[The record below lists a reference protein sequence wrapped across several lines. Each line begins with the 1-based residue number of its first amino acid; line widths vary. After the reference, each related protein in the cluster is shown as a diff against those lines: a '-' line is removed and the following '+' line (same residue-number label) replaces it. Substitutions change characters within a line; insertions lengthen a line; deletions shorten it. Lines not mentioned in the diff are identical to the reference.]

1 MTVNGARDI
10 QEEKRRGVKDG
21 KLVGDGNKAGKGASR
36 LD

>member
-10 QEEKRRGVKDG
+10 QEENDVNDG